1 MNVPTNPVERAQTA
15 QAVNRVV
22 NHVFYGALLREFRA
36 SNPMPLMG
44 PGSGGSAFLQQLD
57 QIFLDRMAADK
68 ETPLTRAIMKQLG
81 QDHLDSSASFGPAA
95 SWEGSSHG

>member
-1 MNVPTNPVERAQTA
+1 MNVPTSGVERAQMT

-22 NHVFYGALLREFRA
+22 NHVFYGALMREFRA

-44 PGSGGSAFLQQLD
+44 GGSAGSAFLQQLD

-68 ETPLTRAIMKQLG
+68 ESPLTRAILKQLG
-81 QDHLDSSASFGPAA
+81 QEHSDSSASLGPAA

>member
-1 MNVPTNPVERAQTA
+1 MNVPMSGVERSQMA

-44 PGSGGSAFLQQLD
+44 GGSAGSAFLQQLD
-57 QIFLDRMAADK
+57 QIFLDRMAGDK

-81 QDHLDSSASFGPAA
+81 QDQLGSSVSIGPAA